1 MYVTRVR
8 VCRRFSVTAGRYAH
22 RRGWQL
28 SPACERVF
36 EKLIDTGVQRM
47 EREKVLEQEE
57 QLRTAEANLTRFIE
71 LMAQIDALSQ
81 DFPILSDNSLAT
93 ATRRLCP
100 LWPFC

>member
-8 VCRRFSVTAGRYAH
+8 VRRRFSVTAGRHAH

-28 SPACERVF
+28 SAACERVF

-47 EREKVLEQEE
+47 EREQVLEQEE
-57 QLRTAEANLTRFIE
+57 PLRIAEANLTRFIE
-71 LMAQIDALSQ
+71 LMAELDAQSPDYPVLGE
-81 DFPILSDNSLAT
+81 DSLAT
-93 ATRRLCP
+93 ATRGLCP